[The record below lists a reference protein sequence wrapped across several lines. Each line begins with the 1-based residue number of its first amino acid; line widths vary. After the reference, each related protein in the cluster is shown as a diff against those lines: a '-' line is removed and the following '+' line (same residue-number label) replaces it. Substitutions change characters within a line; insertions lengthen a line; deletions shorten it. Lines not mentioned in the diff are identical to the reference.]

1 MRTLMR
7 VLMAGVVIAVFMTGT
22 AFSAQS
28 YDYIDITNPFL
39 RKIPMAVP
47 VFKSMTPS
55 TQEQAVC
62 EEASA
67 LLSETLEFTG
77 YFKLMDRGAF
87 LEDAETM
94 GIIKENIA
102 FRNWTVIGAE
112 YLVTGGVLISGDQ
125 LIIELRTFDTLKQS
139 LVEGLGKRYIARL
152 EDNRLRKIVRT
163 YCSEV
168 VFQLF
173 GTRGIFTSKIAFES
187 KKDGVKEIYTCD
199 FDGHDPRQITRLG
212 SLAMS
217 PAWSTD
223 GQWLAYAA
231 LASENWNLYIKHLTE
246 SRGGV
251 VDKPGINTNPA
262 WVPGKFELAATL
274 SYSGD
279 YDIYLLTGEGK
290 IIKKLT
296 DTWGIDVSPSWSPD
310 GKSFAF
316 VSDRAGSQQIY
327 IKDMETGQERRLTYD
342 GKQNLSPSWS
352 PKGDKIA
359 YYSLDDGRFNIHVMG
374 VDGSGDFQLTD
385 NAGDNESPSWSPDG
399 SLIAFSSTREGVKR
413 IYVMTAF
420 GTDQR
425 RLLTLPGEQ
434 STPRWSSNLS
444 N

>member
-1 MRTLMR
+1 
-7 VLMAGVVIAVFMTGT
+7 MAGILCGVFMTGT
-22 AFSAQS
+22 ALHAQS

-55 TQEQAVC
+55 AQEQAIC
-62 EEASA
+62 KEASA
-67 LLSETLEFTG
+67 LLSETLEFAG
-77 YFKLMDRGAF
+77 YFKLVDRGAF

-94 GIIKENIA
+94 GIIKENIQ

-112 YLVTGGVLISGDQ
+112 YLVTGGVLVSGDQ
-125 LIIELRTFDTLKQS
+125 LIIELRMFDTLKQS
-139 LVEGLGKRYIARL
+139 LVEGLGKRYITRL
-152 EDNRLRKIVRT
+152 EDHRLRKIVRT

-187 KKDGVKEIYTCD
+187 RKDGVKEIYTCD
-199 FDGHDPRQITRLG
+199 FDGYDPRQITRLG
-212 SLAMS
+212 SIAMS

-223 GQWLAYAA
+223 GQWLAYTSFAKGKA
-231 LASENWNLYIKHLTE
+231 DLYIKHLTE
-246 SRGGV
+246 SRGAM
-251 VDKPGINTNPA
+251 VDKDGVNLSPA
-262 WVPGKFELAATL
+262 WVPGKFELAASL

-279 YDIYLLTGEGK
+279 AEIYLLTGEGK

-310 GKSFAF
+310 GKKFAF

-327 IKDMETGQERRLTYD
+327 VKDTETGREQRLTYD
-342 GKQNLSPSWS
+342 GKQNVSPSWS

-359 YYSLDDGRFNIHVMG
+359 YTALKDGRFNIHVIG
-374 VDGSGDFQLTD
+374 VDGSGDIQLT
-385 NAGDNESPSWSPDG
+385 NESGDNESPSWSPDG
-399 SLIAFSSTREGVKR
+399 SLIAFSSTREGVSR
-413 IYVMTAF
+413 IYVMTAY

-425 RLLTLPGEQ
+425 RLIVLPGEQ
-434 STPRWSSNLS
+434 STPRWSHNLT